1 MYFTGLLIYQAGG
14 AIPWKPSG
22 SEKANIGDEN
32 SLGDRKTYS
41 YDLFPPSLRRSS
53 VRWKI
58 SVRGQT
64 TDFYLLIARFFAS
77 FSELVGLF

>member
-41 YDLFPPSLRRSS
+41 YDLFFFNFTFSIWLSLVKS
-53 VRWKI
+53 I
-58 SVRGQT
+58 FGQVLR
-64 TDFYLLIARFFAS
+64 DNR
-77 FSELVGLF
+77 